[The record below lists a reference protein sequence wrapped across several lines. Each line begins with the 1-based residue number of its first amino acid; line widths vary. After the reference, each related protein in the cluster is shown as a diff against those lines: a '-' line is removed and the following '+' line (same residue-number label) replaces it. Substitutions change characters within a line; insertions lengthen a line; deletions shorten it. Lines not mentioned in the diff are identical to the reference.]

1 MESSSVYAVIENSFI
16 SDLSAIL
23 NDQQND
29 LTLSDDPRAPKEGLK
44 RLVVFDHSND
54 SISSTIDAGASSVD
68 LYTEKRY
75 ELGIAE
81 GPGEIV
87 RNKALPLNYNVD
99 LMNGV
104 SFSKGC
110 YLGQVRQIYCPDH
123 YLRGYNPSEAILRS
137 FYIYILFRRARHF
150 LCLSQV

>member
-1 MESSSVYAVIENSFI
+1 MESSSVYGVIENSF
-16 SDLSAIL
+16 SCDLSTIL
-23 NDQQND
+23 NDQRND
-29 LTLSDDPRAPKEGLK
+29 FTLSEDPRAPKEGLK
-44 RLVVFDHSND
+44 RLVVFDHSDD
-54 SISSTIDAGASSVD
+54 SISSTIDTGASSVD

-110 YLGQVRQIYCPDH
+110 YLGQVRQ
-123 YLRGYNPSEAILRS
+123 L
-137 FYIYILFRRARHF
+137 
-150 LCLSQV
+150 